1 MRGRSGSRTNLF
13 GSKFLHRASGS
24 TWIRRHTGFPRV
36 RVFSHAK
43 PRETVL
49 KIGSLT
55 WTAFSS
61 LRRGEARHCERA
73 RARTRARANLE
84 ARADAAPARFRPER
98 ETRRVS
104 RTPDARRATA
114 KARASRPKDRER
126 ATDAMSAALAA
137 AQNKADLH
145 RVTTEERLFHSE
157 YNVPPGHAAA
167 PNEVRWA
174 LRGYLPP
181 KHLRIDGYNYGIPEE
196 TEAVF
201 VEYAPDIVKRESTS
215 ALMAGCFV
223 HDSEPAEEGMEEGIS
238 VGTITMSTS
247 TPPPSGPGGLRG
259 DFSFRVPLYPN
270 GRSMTGRSRFAV
282 RGSRT
287 RNRVFAEFFVASR
300 LFRFSST
307 VRLLRRRVRSPSL
320 TK

>member
-1 MRGRSGSRTNLF
+1 VDCFFLADDAGRRAIANARAHGHARGRT
-13 GSKFLHRASGS
+13 SKL
-24 TWIRRHTGFPRV
+24 
-36 RVFSHAK
+36 
-43 PRETVL
+43 E
-49 KIGSLT
+49 
-55 WTAFSS
+55 
-61 LRRGEARHCERA
+61 
-73 RARTRARANLE
+73 RTRRT
-84 ARADAAPARFRPER
+84 ARFQ
-98 ETRRVS
+98 TRSFRLGAFS

-114 KARASRPKDRER
+114 TARASRPKDYER

-223 HDSEPAEEGMEEGIS
+223 HDSEPCGRGHGRGHKRGNHHHEYVNA
-238 VGTITMSTS
+238 
-247 TPPPSGPGGLRG
+247 PPSWT
-259 DFSFRVPLYPN
+259 S
-270 GRSMTGRSRFAV
+270 
-282 RGSRT
+282 
-287 RNRVFAEFFVASR
+287 
-300 LFRFSST
+300 
-307 VRLLRRRVRSPSL
+307 
-320 TK
+320 

>member
-24 TWIRRHTGFPRV
+24 TWIRRHVGFPRV

-49 KIGSLT
+49 KIGALT

-247 TPPPSGPGGLRG
+247 TPRLLDRE
-259 DFSFRVPLYPN
+259 
-270 GRSMTGRSRFAV
+270 
-282 RGSRT
+282 
-287 RNRVFAEFFVASR
+287 VFAAIFLFASR
-300 LFRFSST
+300 SIQTDAL
-307 VRLLRRRVRSPSL
+307 
-320 TK
+320 

>member
-1 MRGRSGSRTNLF
+1 
-13 GSKFLHRASGS
+13 
-24 TWIRRHTGFPRV
+24 
-36 RVFSHAK
+36 
-43 PRETVL
+43 
-49 KIGSLT
+49 
-55 WTAFSS
+55 
-61 LRRGEARHCERA
+61 
-73 RARTRARANLE
+73 
-84 ARADAAPARFRPER
+84 
-98 ETRRVS
+98 
-104 RTPDARRATA
+104 
-114 KARASRPKDRER
+114 
-126 ATDAMSAALAA
+126 MSAALAA
-137 AQNKADLH
+137 AQNKADLN

-247 TPPPSGPGGLRG
+247 TPRLLDREVFAAIFLFASGALSKRT
-259 DFSFRVPLYPN
+259 LYDW
-270 GRSMTGRSRFAV
+270 TFTV
-282 RGSRT
+282 RGSR
-287 RNRVFAEFFVASR
+287 FANAQSG
-300 LFRFSST
+300 FRGIF
-307 VRLLRRRVRSPSL
+307 RRVVNCFVSRASVSSAAASEAPRSQ
-320 TK
+320 K

>member
-1 MRGRSGSRTNLF
+1 MRACEKNTFAAFSSKARACVRFARKQNCEIVARRRIERRIDHSQMRGRSGSRTNLF

-24 TWIRRHTGFPRV
+24 TWIRRHVGFPRV

-247 TPPPSGPGGLRG
+247 TPRLLDRE
-259 DFSFRVPLYPN
+259 
-270 GRSMTGRSRFAV
+270 
-282 RGSRT
+282 
-287 RNRVFAEFFVASR
+287 VFAAIFLFASR
-300 LFRFSST
+300 SIQTDAL
-307 VRLLRRRVRSPSL
+307 
-320 TK
+320 

>member
-1 MRGRSGSRTNLF
+1 
-13 GSKFLHRASGS
+13 
-24 TWIRRHTGFPRV
+24 
-36 RVFSHAK
+36 
-43 PRETVL
+43 
-49 KIGSLT
+49 
-55 WTAFSS
+55 
-61 LRRGEARHCERA
+61 
-73 RARTRARANLE
+73 
-84 ARADAAPARFRPER
+84 
-98 ETRRVS
+98 
-104 RTPDARRATA
+104 
-114 KARASRPKDRER
+114 
-126 ATDAMSAALAA
+126 MSAALAA

-223 HDSEPAEEGMEEGIS
+223 HDSDPVEEGMEEGIS

-247 TPPPSGPGGLRG
+247 TPRLLGPGGLRV
-259 DFSFRVPLYPN
+259 DFLFASGALSKRTLCDWTFTVH
-270 GRSMTGRSRFAV
+270 GTRFANAQSGF
-282 RGSRT
+282 RGI
-287 RNRVFAEFFVASR
+287 F
-300 LFRFSST
+300 
-307 VRLLRRRVRSPSL
+307 RRVVNCFVSLLPSVSSDAASEAPRSQ
-320 TK
+320 K

>member
-1 MRGRSGSRTNLF
+1 VDCFFLADDAGRRAIANARAHGNARGRT
-13 GSKFLHRASGS
+13 SKR
-24 TWIRRHTGFPRV
+24 
-36 RVFSHAK
+36 
-43 PRETVL
+43 
-49 KIGSLT
+49 
-55 WTAFSS
+55 
-61 LRRGEARHCERA
+61 LRRVS
-73 RARTRARANLE
+73 
-84 ARADAAPARFRPER
+84 DPVVS
-98 ETRRVS
+98 TRRVS

-114 KARASRPKDRER
+114 KARASRRRITHER
-126 ATDAMSAALAA
+126 TTASMSAALAA

-223 HDSEPAEEGMEEGIS
+223 HDSDPVEEGMEEGIS

-247 TPPPSGPGGLRG
+247 TP
-259 DFSFRVPLYPN
+259 
-270 GRSMTGRSRFAV
+270 
-282 RGSRT
+282 
-287 RNRVFAEFFVASR
+287 
-300 LFRFSST
+300 
-307 VRLLRRRVRSPSL
+307 RRWTS
-320 TK
+320 

>member
-1 MRGRSGSRTNLF
+1 M
-13 GSKFLHRASGS
+13 
-24 TWIRRHTGFPRV
+24 
-36 RVFSHAK
+36 
-43 PRETVL
+43 
-49 KIGSLT
+49 
-55 WTAFSS
+55 
-61 LRRGEARHCERA
+61 
-73 RARTRARANLE
+73 RTRARTDT
-84 ARADAAPARFRPER
+84 RAGEPRSVSGRGGRRVSDPVVS
-98 ETRRVS
+98 TRRVL

-114 KARASRPKDRER
+114 TARASRPKDYER

-223 HDSEPAEEGMEEGIS
+223 HDSDPVEEGMEEGIS

-247 TPPPSGPGGLRG
+247 TP
-259 DFSFRVPLYPN
+259 
-270 GRSMTGRSRFAV
+270 
-282 RGSRT
+282 
-287 RNRVFAEFFVASR
+287 
-300 LFRFSST
+300 
-307 VRLLRRRVRSPSL
+307 RVRDL
-320 TK
+320 L

>member
-1 MRGRSGSRTNLF
+1 MREKNTFAAFSSKARACVRFARKQNCEIVARRRIERRIDHSQMRGRSGSRTNLF

-61 LRRGEARHCERA
+61 LRRWEARHCERA

-137 AQNKADLH
+137 AQNKAIC
-145 RVTTEERLFHSE
+145 T
-157 YNVPPGHAAA
+157 A
-167 PNEVRWA
+167 
-174 LRGYLPP
+174 
-181 KHLRIDGYNYGIPEE
+181 
-196 TEAVF
+196 
-201 VEYAPDIVKRESTS
+201 
-215 ALMAGCFV
+215 
-223 HDSEPAEEGMEEGIS
+223 
-238 VGTITMSTS
+238 
-247 TPPPSGPGGLRG
+247 
-259 DFSFRVPLYPN
+259 
-270 GRSMTGRSRFAV
+270 
-282 RGSRT
+282 
-287 RNRVFAEFFVASR
+287 
-300 LFRFSST
+300 
-307 VRLLRRRVRSPSL
+307 
-320 TK
+320 

>member
-1 MRGRSGSRTNLF
+1 M
-13 GSKFLHRASGS
+13 
-24 TWIRRHTGFPRV
+24 
-36 RVFSHAK
+36 
-43 PRETVL
+43 L
-49 KIGSLT
+49 KIGALT

-61 LRRGEARHCERA
+61 LRDAGRRAIANA
-73 RARTRARANLE
+73 RAHGHARGRTSKLERTRRGASQTRAR
-84 ARADAAPARFRPER
+84 DSARF
-98 ETRRVS
+98 THG
-104 RTPDARRATA
+104 DARRATA
-114 KARASRPKDRER
+114 TARASRRSTAS

-223 HDSEPAEEGMEEGIS
+223 HESEPAEEGMDEGIS
-238 VGTITMSTS
+238 VGTVTMSTS
-247 TPPPSGPGGLRG
+247 TRGPAGNREVFAHSFL
-259 DFSFRVPLYPN
+259 FRVPLYPN
-270 GRSMTGRSRFAV
+270 GRARLDVPGLRVAPARGFSRNSFLS
-282 RGSRT
+282 SRPEPT
-287 RNRVFAEFFVASR
+287 PKQTFP
-300 LFRFSST
+300 
-307 VRLLRRRVRSPSL
+307 RRV
-320 TK
+320 T